1 MSKFR
6 FNQLAARFKRATSG
20 LLDQMANNA
29 VNHFKVTNFDAQAF
43 VDDAPQ
49 RWAPRKSKR
58 DNAGRRLLVK
68 TGRMRE
74 SIKVISSIGNTRKIG
89 TLVPYSKYH
98 NDGIPGRLPKRQ
110 FIGNS
115 RRLERKN
122 ARLVQQYL
130 IRYTK

>member
-6 FNQLAARFKRATSG
+6 FNQLANSFKAALPG
-20 LLDQMANNA
+20 LLDRMANNA
-29 VNHFKVTNFDAQAF
+29 VNHFKIVNFDSQAF

-74 SIKVISSIGNTRKIG
+74 SIKVLSSIGNTRKIG

-98 NDGIPGRLPKRQ
+98 NDGVPGRLPKRQ

-122 ARLVQQYL
+122 AKLIQDYL
-130 IRYTK
+130 RRYTR